1 MELNYNDLYEKYI
14 ELRNEN
20 IKLKIEIQNLRNQF
34 GIINE
39 PLKVQYNI
47 NETEI
52 NQELNS
58 EVNNKSDVNKK
69 IELYMSLFRGREDV
83 YAKRFENKKT
93 DKPGYAPVCKNEWI
107 KGICNKKVVKCF
119 ECQNKNYSKLDK
131 KAIELHLRGKEVL
144 GIFPMLKDESCYF
157 LAIDFDDEGW
167 ESDVTV
173 IREICDEHNI
183 SHAVERSRS
192 GNGAH
197 VWFFFKENI
206 NAALARKFG
215 TAILT
220 YAMEKRYEIQFKSY
234 DRLFPN
240 QDTMPKG
247 GFGNLIALP
256 LQKNAR
262 AKFNSEFIDEDFK
275 SYEDQWAYLS
285 NINKLSK
292 EEIEDIIK
300 TLAPIDEMG
309 YLIQDHV
316 EVEEDDT
323 ITINVINN
331 EEIQDETVK
340 NVNIKIENMIY
351 VEKAGLTNKTL
362 NTLKRIASFRNPE
375 FYQAQR
381 MRLPTYNKPRVI
393 SLVDDSKKYLCLPRG
408 CEEEL
413 INLFNSN
420 KINVNKK
427 DDTFLGKTIDVD
439 FNGTLREE
447 QINAAEEMLKHDNGI
462 LSATTAFGKT
472 VIGANIISIRKVNTL
487 IIVHTQQL
495 LEQWIARSEEF
506 LIINEVLP
514 DDNTKKRGRKKK
526 VNLVGQLG
534 AGKNKLSGII
544 DVATMQ
550 SLVRGGE
557 VKELVKDY
565 GMVIVDECHH
575 VSAFSLE
582 QILKNVRSKYVYG
595 LTATPTRKDGHQP
608 IIYMQCGPIRYR
620 VDPIKQA
627 EKRPFEHYVIPR
639 LTNFKLTTSIANK
652 TTSITD
658 IYSELTVSETR
669 NKTIIEDV
677 INCVKEGRNPIILTE
692 RTAHVEVLS
701 NLIKASVSNVVI
713 LTGAMSKK
721 EKNTQ
726 MDKLRSIPKEE
737 SVVIVATGK
746 FVGEGFDEPRLDTL
760 FLVMPISWKGTL
772 QQYAGRLHRL
782 YDDKN
787 EVQIYDY
794 VDIYVGVLERMYQRR
809 LKGYDSIGYYVK
821 SDSKAQESKNFIY
834 NNSNFFES
842 VSKDIYEAKSEI
854 IIVSPFIRKRR
865 LLQILSLLEIAKRNN
880 VYVQIITSPVSK
892 VDKKYREVMTEIFE
906 LIKSRDIEV
915 IFKHEIYQRFVVI
928 DGNVSWYGNIDVL
941 SYDDSHE
948 SIMRLD
954 SAEIAQELLSIY
966 SSVNMEVNIQQ
977 KLF

>member
-20 IKLKIEIQNLRNQF
+20 IKLKIEIQNLKNIF

-39 PLKVQYNI
+39 PLEVQYNI

-58 EVNNKSDVNKK
+58 KVNNKSDVNKK
-69 IELYMSLFRGREDV
+69 IELYMSLFKGREDV
-83 YAKRFENKKT
+83 YAKRWENKKT
-93 DKPGYAPVCKNEWI
+93 DRAGYAPVCNNEWI
-107 KGICNKKVVKCF
+107 EGICNKKLVKCS
-119 ECQNKNYSKLDK
+119 ECKNKSYSKLDK

-173 IREICDEHNI
+173 IREICDEQKI
-183 SHAVERSRS
+183 SYAVERSRS
-192 GNGAH
+192 GSGAH

-247 GFGNLIALP
+247 GLGNLIALP
-256 LQKNAR
+256 LQRNAR
-262 AKFNSEFIDEDFK
+262 AKYNSEFIDENFK

-285 NINKLSK
+285 NINRLSK
-292 EEIEDIIK
+292 EEIEDIIN

-309 YLIQDHV
+309 YLIQDK
-316 EVEEDDT
+316 VEEND
-323 ITINVINN
+323 NVIAIEK
-331 EEIQDETVK
+331 EEIQDETIE
-340 NVNIKIENMIY
+340 NVNIKIENMIFI
-351 VEKAGLTNKTL
+351 EKVGLTNKTL

-393 SLVDDSKKYLCLPRG
+393 SLVDDSEKYLCLPRG

-413 INLFNSN
+413 INLFNSK
-420 KINVNKK
+420 KINANKK
-427 DDTFLGKTIDVD
+427 DDTFLGKIIDVE

-447 QINAAEEMLKHDNGI
+447 QINAAEEMLKHNNGI

-472 VIGANIISIRKVNTL
+472 VIGANIISNRKVNTL

-495 LEQWIARSEEF
+495 LEQWIARLEEF

-514 DDNTKKRGRKKK
+514 VDNTKKRGRKKK
-526 VNLVGQLG
+526 VNIVGQLG

-658 IYSELTVSETR
+658 IYSDLTVSEAR
-669 NKTIIEDV
+669 NKIIVEDV
-677 INCVKEGRNPIILTE
+677 INCVKAGRNPIVLTE

-701 NLIKASVSNVVI
+701 NLIKASISNVII
-713 LTGAMSKK
+713 LTGATSKK
-721 EKNTQ
+721 EKNIQ

-737 SVVIVATGK
+737 NVVIVATGK

-760 FLVMPISWKGTL
+760 FLAMPISWKGTL

-782 YDDKN
+782 YDNKN

-794 VDIYVGVLERMYQRR
+794 VDIYVGALERMYQRR

-821 SDSKAQESKNFIY
+821 SGSKTQESKNCIY
-834 NNSNFFES
+834 NNSNFIEAL
-842 VSKDIYEAKSEI
+842 SKDISEAKSEI
-854 IIVSPFIRKRR
+854 IIVSPFIKKKR
-865 LLQILSLLEIAKRNN
+865 LVQMLSLLELPKKNN
-880 VYVQIITSPVSK
+880 VYIQIISRSQNK
-892 VDKKYREVMTEIFE
+892 VDKKYREIMSDIYKMIKDNNID
-906 LIKSRDIEV
+906 LILQG
-915 IFKHEIYQRFVVI
+915 EIYQKFIII
-928 DGNVSWYGNIDVL
+928 DGKVSWYGSIDVL
-941 SYDDSHE
+941 NYDDNNE
-948 SIMRLD
+948 SIMRLK
-954 SAEIAQELLSIY
+954 SNEIAQELLSIY